1 MDKGQII
8 LRKIPV
14 DRLINLLVE
23 MYNRGVDYIDISG
36 VQEEEQD
43 KMAISFTEDYLTE
56 EAKKEFSA
64 IDPIDLSDEL
74 LNTKLSDEDLNDLV

>member
-8 LRKIPV
+8 IRKIPV
-14 DRLINLLVE
+14 DKLIDLLVN
-23 MYNRGVDYIDISG
+23 MYNRGVDYVDISG

-56 EAKKEFSA
+56 DAKKEFSGA
-64 IDPIDLSDEL
+64 DSIDLSDEL

>member
-14 DRLINLLVE
+14 DKLINLLVE

-56 EAKKEFSA
+56 EAKKEFEA

>member
-14 DRLINLLVE
+14 DKLIDLLVT

-56 EAKKEFSA
+56 EAKKDFSG
-64 IDPIDLSDEL
+64 DGPIDLSEKLMND
-74 LNTKLSDEDLNDLV
+74 KLSEEDLNDLI